1 MDYRKPTVK
10 EKEKLE
16 KSREMM
22 VQGIEGEKDVFS
34 KLMPTMAKAARDEMR
49 SARALRESVP
59 ARAREG
65 EAYEYAGY
73 KKGGKVAMK
82 KAKRYNEGGM
92 SLEEKYPEAK
102 ITRLPPQSKPA
113 ESSPKTAHGQMSKEA
128 RETELKKSLEKAAM
142 PEYERK
148 AEKFGRSGS
157 GGAGIPKS
165 GRIEMLKFKSG
176 GKVKSASV
184 RADGCAIRGKTRA

>member
-22 VQGIEGEKDVFS
+22 VQGIEGEKDFLS
-34 KLMPTMAKAARDEMR
+34 RISTTAAKAARDDIR
-49 SARALRESVP
+49 AARKLAESVP

-82 KAKRYNEGGM
+82 KTKRYNDGGDV
-92 SLEEKYPEAK
+92 KV
-102 ITRLPPQSKPA
+102 
-113 ESSPKTAHGQMSKEA
+113 
-128 RETELKKSLEKAAM
+128 TELPYMGKPKDYEKDVSRYQIKEDVDKRNLA
-142 PEYERK
+142 PYEKR
-148 AEKFGRSGS
+148 GRGGS
-157 GGAGIPKS
+157 GGS
-165 GRIEMLKFKSG
+165 GGGGDPMALDKMLKAKKFNYKEG
-176 GKVKSASV
+176 GKVKSASA